1 METNRKYTTT
11 IVIIIL
17 NVQGV
22 NTPIK
27 RKGLSEWIK
36 DGGGIERGDHFLSY
50 KFIERTIER

>member
-27 RKGLSEWIK
+27 RQGLSK
-36 DGGGIERGDHFLSY
+36 SGY
-50 KFIERTIER
+50 KMAEE